1 VWCLTVLSFDPFR
14 RSYQENPYPSL
25 ARLRRAEPISRSRQ
39 PDGWV
44 LTRHEDC
51 RDALRDNVGFSNDPT
66 RGNGDLAQFVAG
78 SRHRSPIGETA
89 IIGSSDPPVHT
100 RLRSIVSRLFT
111 TRTVQAARPRIR
123 QHVEQLLDEAMAADS
138 FDLMSS
144 VARPLPSLIV
154 GDLLGL
160 TEDERAPVR
169 DWTRALMRVIGGG
182 DLPASAYREAETGT
196 KELRSFLDRYADTH
210 EGEGTILGELIAAE
224 QDEERLSL
232 QETVAFLAFLYQAG
246 SGPTSMMLG
255 NAVLTLLKHREQW
268 ELLRDRPDLL
278 RQAVV
283 ETLRWDSATHVLLR
297 FVIEEQTI
305 GRRRLEPG
313 DSVFV
318 NVGAAH
324 RDPEV
329 FEDPDSFDITRRTDT
344 SEILSFG
351 IGPHFCL
358 GQPLALIQAEELVYA
373 LTDLLPKLTIA
384 GNGLV
389 REQDLLL
396 RGPQRLELT
405 TV

>member
-1 VWCLTVLSFDPFR
+1 MLSFDPFR
-14 RSYQENPYPSL
+14 RSYQEDPYPSL
-25 ARLRRAEPISRSRQ
+25 ARLRRDEPISRSRH

-44 LTRHEDC
+44 LTRHNDC
-51 RDALRDNVGFSNDPT
+51 RDTLRDNVRFSNDPT
-66 RGNGDLAQFVAG
+66 RGDGDLARFVVD
-78 SRHRSPIGETA
+78 SRHRSPIGDTA
-89 IIGSSDPPVHT
+89 IVGSSDPPVHT

-123 QHVEQLLDEAMAADS
+123 QHVEQLLDKATASGS
-138 FDLMSS
+138 FELMSS

-182 DLPASAYREAETGT
+182 DLPPSAYREAEAAT
-196 KELRSFLDRYADTH
+196 KQLRDFLDHYTDTH

-255 NAVLTLLKHREQW
+255 NAVLTLLRHREQW
-268 ELLRDRPDLL
+268 ELLRDRPNLL

-297 FVIEEQTI
+297 FVVEQHFL
-305 GRRRLEPG
+305 GPRRLEPG
-313 DSVFV
+313 DSIFV
-318 NVGAAH
+318 NVAAAH
-324 RDPEV
+324 RDPEL
-329 FEDPDSFDITRRTDT
+329 FDDPDRFDITRETDT
-344 SEILSFG
+344 GDILSFG

-358 GQPLALIQAEELVYA
+358 GQPLALIQADELVCA
-373 LTDLLPKLTIA
+373 LTDRLPDLAIAHDGLT
-384 GNGLV
+384 

-405 TV
+405 S